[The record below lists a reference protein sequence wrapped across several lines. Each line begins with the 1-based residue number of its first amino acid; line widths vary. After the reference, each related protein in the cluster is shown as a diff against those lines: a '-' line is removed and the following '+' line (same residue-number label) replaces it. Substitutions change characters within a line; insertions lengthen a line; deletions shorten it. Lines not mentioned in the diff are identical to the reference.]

1 MSYTIQYLESEM
13 AAQGLEVIVLVN
25 CLVQDAIRLGA
36 SDLHIEPWENAIA
49 VRARVNGVLTEVVRL
64 PLDLLDKISMRFK
77 VMANLV
83 TYQAGM
89 PQDGAAVG
97 GPEVDNVQLR
107 VSIFPTVRGEKIVI
121 RLFDPRDRRFDLNTL
136 GFEETTHQGLL
147 RLLERSS
154 GLLLFTGP
162 TGSGKTSTMYSSLCH
177 IIQREGSSV
186 SISTVEDPVE
196 FNLPM
201 VSQTQINPAQEF
213 TYAVA
218 LRSIMRQDPQV
229 IMVGEIRD
237 PETAGIAVQA
247 GLTGHLVIS
256 TIHAGVSAGAFTRLI
271 NMEIEP
277 FMLASSILG
286 VMGLRLLR
294 RNCPNCSQP
303 YEPTPSQLKLVP
315 ESLLPQ
321 AQFRRGPGCDQCN
334 QTGYSGRVPVSELLV
349 VSGAFPRGG
358 PQEDADLRPGGNRH
372 RSKACAHFGRM
383 VSSAPLRVK
392 PRSKK
397 PSAWWRRVWPDLAP
411 PRLAAAALFRPSGL
425 GAVEE
430 GQLDGLAPTVQERF
444 LLLFRLAADGHA
456 RWLHSGQSF
465 MGFPPRRR
473 SQCTQASHS
482 TSRQGCIGMSR
493 ATWDGGGKSSEPSD
507 NTTGGA
513 GRGKS
518 NLGMAISKSADS
530 TSSSISP
537 RCNVCPADS
546 LASLTRWPLMNVPLV
561 EAQSRT
567 TTPSGVSMISQCW
580 ADTVGCSI

>member
-1 MSYTIQYLESEM
+1 MSYTVQYLESEV
-13 AAQGLEVIVLVN
+13 AAQGIEVIVLVN

-36 SDLHIEPWENAIA
+36 SDLHIEPWEGAIA
-49 VRARVNGVLTEVVRL
+49 VRARVNGVLTGVAHL

-121 RLFDPRDRRFDLNTL
+121 RLFDARDRRFDLNTL
-136 GFEETTHQGLL
+136 RFEDDTYQGLV

-154 GLLLFTGP
+154 GLVLFTGP

-177 IIQREGSSV
+177 IMQRDGSSV

-237 PETAGIAVQA
+237 PETAAIAVQA

-256 TIHAGVSAGAFTRLI
+256 TIHSGVSAGAFTRLI

-294 RNCPNCSQP
+294 ANCPHCAQP
-303 YEPTPSQLKLVP
+303 YEPTPSQLKVIP
-315 ESLLPQ
+315 EALRPQ
-321 AQFRRGPGCDQCN
+321 AQFRRGAGCDHCN
-334 QTGYSGRVPVSELLV
+334 QTGYAGRVPASELLV
-349 VSGAFPRGG
+349 VSESFREAVLKKVPTSALEEIAIQQGMRTLWQNG
-358 PQEDADLRPGGNRH
+358 LH
-372 RSKACAHFGRM
+372 RAISGQTT
-383 VSSAPLRVK
+383 LEETIRVV
-392 PRSKK
+392 
-397 PSAWWRRVWPDLAP
+397 AT
-411 PRLAAAALFRPSGL
+411 GL
-425 GAVEE
+425 G
-430 GQLDGLAPTVQERF
+430 
-444 LLLFRLAADGHA
+444 
-456 RWLHSGQSF
+456 
-465 MGFPPRRR
+465 
-473 SQCTQASHS
+473 
-482 TSRQGCIGMSR
+482 
-493 ATWDGGGKSSEPSD
+493 
-507 NTTGGA
+507 
-513 GRGKS
+513 
-518 NLGMAISKSADS
+518 
-530 TSSSISP
+530 
-537 RCNVCPADS
+537 
-546 LASLTRWPLMNVPLV
+546 
-561 EAQSRT
+561 
-567 TTPSGVSMISQCW
+567 
-580 ADTVGCSI
+580 